1 MAMQMFCTAGDHR
14 KHPPPPALHRSAH
27 LLHSAPAHRCCNH
40 LHGGNVHKCWFLG
53 TTEKEAV
60 LTLSTCRGRVTD
72 TFCTHMTGL
81 FADIFSCCPAFGA
94 CWAVWEAL
102 SLMWVSILGQALI
115 PALLLHLSSSQAAF
129 SLLQFPSW
137 QPSTAGGH
145 TGTLSTTQH
154 SSVAPAF
161 LNSALQRLHLKPSS
175 FLLLIPMPPHA
186 GVPRLLCEMH
196 SNTPLPSSHSAA
208 LILSSSCSSTAALL
222 LSRAINCPRL
232 CLPTELSPFP
242 LYLSPPPPPT
252 PPASPFHFTLSTA
265 PEAWCP

>member
-1 MAMQMFCTAGDHR
+1 MAMQMFCTAADHR

-53 TTEKEAV
+53 TTEKEAA

-145 TGTLSTTQH
+145 TGTLST
-154 SSVAPAF
+154 
-161 LNSALQRLHLKPSS
+161 ALLGGPCISEQCTAATASQAK
-175 FLLLIPMPPHA
+175 LI
-186 GVPRLLCEMH
+186 
-196 SNTPLPSSHSAA
+196 SAA
-208 LILSSSCSSTAALL
+208 DPNASPRRSPKAAL
-222 LSRAINCPRL
+222 
-232 CLPTELSPFP
+232 
-242 LYLSPPPPPT
+242 
-252 PPASPFHFTLSTA
+252 
-265 PEAWCP
+265 